1 MSKLTTNGKF
11 NRMHDELAELF
22 DAINP
27 SSVATKYLSQRI
39 LQDIIELQDDYTKL
53 EITAG
58 NAPSIKYELDT
69 VKKERDELKQR
80 MNKLLSG
87 QLRERPEISK
97 LNEYERSQF
106 EEAGKL
112 DEFLLH
118 MSEKQFINAIKLYRS
133 IFGSGL
139 KDAKDRV
146 EIIMGGFN
154 R

>member
-1 MSKLTTNGKF
+1 MSKLTANNKF
-11 NRMHDELAELF
+11 NRLHDELSELF
-22 DAINP
+22 DNVGQTT
-27 SSVATKYLSQRI
+27 VATKFLSQRI
-39 LQDIIELQDDYTKL
+39 LQDILELQGEFLDIERLNINTPAIKL
-53 EITAG
+53 EL
-58 NAPSIKYELDT
+58 EL
-69 VKKERDELKQR
+69 VKKDRDQLKERI
-80 MNKLLSG
+80 NKLLSG
-87 QLRERPEISK
+87 HLRDRPELSK

-112 DEFLLH
+112 DEFLLN

-146 EIIMGGFN
+146 EEIMGGFN